1 MAYVLKYTITQKL
14 RDDLLQV
21 VKIYKEDPL
30 NNDVYTYEAT
40 SVQIQPNS
48 NEEDPI
54 GGVISSQLNVSFLI
68 STEEDYENFPDLLN
82 YNDTQYYVELTIGAE
97 TKWKG
102 WLFNDYINVQ
112 CSNYYEL
119 R

>member
-21 VKIYKEDPL
+21 VKIYEEDPL

-48 NEEDPI
+48 NE
-54 GGVISSQLNVSFLI
+54 
-68 STEEDYENFPDLLN
+68 
-82 YNDTQYYVELTIGAE
+82 
-97 TKWKG
+97 
-102 WLFNDYINVQ
+102 
-112 CSNYYEL
+112 
-119 R
+119 